1 MLRFCLIKNILSLSP
16 QYLCGSKLL
25 FSFIYSKNIFYVY
38 IPYMIKRLA
47 KTLLLLLCCLSAMQ
61 SYAAGQTVDPKLRQ
75 LLTAAI
81 NSSESFD
88 DRFHAE
94 VWLLDMSN
102 RLQRY
107 VDDEATRLEMLK
119 QIHLEATRAGLQ
131 PELVLALIEV
141 ESHFDSYAISKS
153 GAQGMM
159 QVMPFWLEEIGRP
172 NDNLIVMKTNLRM
185 GCTILKY
192 YMDMEKNDLHKAL
205 ARYNGSRGSK
215 VYSNKVLSALQN
227 HWYKS

>member
-1 MLRFCLIKNILSLSP
+1 MFKRLNTSAILLILNILVITP
-16 QYLCGSKLL
+16 MH
-25 FSFIYSKNIFYVY
+25 V
-38 IPYMIKRLA
+38 
-47 KTLLLLLCCLSAMQ
+47 SAD
-61 SYAAGQTVDPKLRQ
+61 AVDPKLRQ
-75 LLTAAI
+75 LLTEAI
-81 NSSESFD
+81 NSSASFD

-102 RLQRY
+102 RLKRF
-107 VDDEATRLEMLK
+107 VKDEKMRLIMLK
-119 QIHLEATRAGLQ
+119 QIHLEATRAELQ

-159 QVMPFWLEEIGRP
+159 QVMPFWLDEIGHP
-172 NDNLIVMKTNLRM
+172 DDNLIKIKTNLRM

-192 YMDMEKNDLHKAL
+192 YMDMEDNDLHKAL

-215 VYSNKVLSALQN
+215 VYSNKVLIALRN
-227 HWYKS
+227 HWYRS

>member
-1 MLRFCLIKNILSLSP
+1 MTKRFTIIFLALLIS
-16 QYLCGSKLL
+16 
-25 FSFIYSKNIFYVY
+25 
-38 IPYMIKRLA
+38 
-47 KTLLLLLCCLSAMQ
+47 TLTVTHVHADN
-61 SYAAGQTVDPKLRQ
+61 QTVDPKLRQ
-75 LLTAAI
+75 LLTDAI
-81 NSSESFD
+81 NSAESFD

-102 RLQRY
+102 RLQKY
-107 VDDEATRLEMLK
+107 IDNEATRLDMLK
-119 QIHLEATRAGLQ
+119 HIHLEATRANLQ

-153 GAQGMM
+153 GAQGIM
-159 QVMPFWLEEIGRP
+159 QIMPFWLKEIGRP
-172 NDNLIVMKTNLRM
+172 DDNLIVMKTNLRM

-192 YMDMEKNDLHKAL
+192 YMEMEKNDLHKAL

-215 VYSNKVLSALQN
+215 VYSNKVLIALRN